1 MLYLFLVS
9 LFWAFSFGLVKTNLA
24 TIHPVLIS
32 MIRLG
37 VALLVFL
44 PFLRIRG
51 LQKSLLL
58 KFLLIG
64 AIQFGL
70 MYIFYN
76 TAFQYLKAYEVALFT
91 IFTPIFVTLI
101 YDFLHK
107 KPNWIHL
114 STSLLAI
121 IGTGIIVQ
129 TGFNRPGMLI
139 GFLVVQLSNISFAVG
154 QVFYKEIMSKVPLMK
169 DQNVF
174 GVLYLGGAGITA
186 LLSIFVVPWSQVT
199 ISSTQA
205 WTLLYLGAV
214 ASGLGFFLWN
224 FGARRT
230 NIGALAIFNDLKIP
244 LSITVSLLFFGEKAS
259 IPHLLLGGV
268 IIAIALVIN
277 EVFEYRSRKKQ
288 QILSTESVRSVS
300 V

>member
-76 TAFQYLKAYEVALFT
+76 TAFQYLKAFEVALFT

-129 TGFNRPGMLI
+129 TGLI
-139 GFLVVQLSNISFAVG
+139 
-154 QVFYKEIMSKVPLMK
+154 
-169 DQNVF
+169 
-174 GVLYLGGAGITA
+174 
-186 LLSIFVVPWSQVT
+186 
-199 ISSTQA
+199 
-205 WTLLYLGAV
+205 
-214 ASGLGFFLWN
+214 
-224 FGARRT
+224 
-230 NIGALAIFNDLKIP
+230 
-244 LSITVSLLFFGEKAS
+244 
-259 IPHLLLGGV
+259 
-268 IIAIALVIN
+268 
-277 EVFEYRSRKKQ
+277 
-288 QILSTESVRSVS
+288 VREC
-300 V
+300 

>member
-24 TIHPVLIS
+24 TIHPIFIS
-32 MIRLG
+32 SVRLTI
-37 VALLVFL
+37 ALLVFL
-44 PFLRIRG
+44 PFVRIRG
-51 LQKSLLL
+51 LQRSLVL
-58 KFLLIG
+58 KLALIG
-64 AIQFGL
+64 AVQFGL
-70 MYIFYN
+70 MYVFYN
-76 TAFQYLKAYEVALFT
+76 TAFQYLKAFEVALFT
-91 IFTPIFVTLI
+91 IFTPIFITLI

-114 STSLLAI
+114 STSIMAI
-121 IGTGIIVQ
+121 MGTGIIVQ
-129 TGFNRPGMLI
+129 AGFHRPGMLT
-139 GFLVVQLSNISFAVG
+139 GFLIVQLSNISFAVG
-154 QVFYKEIMSKVPLMK
+154 QVFYKEIMSTLPEAK

-186 LLSIFVVPWSQVT
+186 LLSIFMVPWGQVA
-199 ISSTQA
+199 INSTQA
-205 WTLLYLGAV
+205 WTLLYLGAI

-259 IPHLLLGGV
+259 IPHLVFGG
-268 IIAIALVIN
+268 IIVAIALVIN
-277 EVFEYRSRKKQ
+277 EIFEQRERKKQ
-288 QILSTESVRSVS
+288 QIQSTVAVRSETA
-300 V
+300 